1 MPRKVRQY
9 SDRKARMDRDPE
21 FRRRVLDAQARSRR
35 KATDGRWLAFVEEH
49 TARGVAVCRHE
60 YPNGRRCWRVHPH
73 RHGGIEHPV
82 ATS

>member
-1 MPRKVRQY
+1 MSK
-9 SDRKARMDRDPE
+9 DRSYATKKARMDRDPE
-21 FRRRVLDAQARSRR
+21 FKTRVLAAQARSRR
-35 KATDGRWLAFVEEH
+35 KRTDGRWLAFVELNGS
-49 TARGVAVCRHE
+49 RGVPVCQHE